1 MFNSILVVCA
11 GNICRSPI
19 DEIMLAKGLP
29 AKQVSSAGIIAKD
42 GVPADPNSVQLCE
55 QAGLDLASHKS
66 RHLTAEIC
74 AENDLILV
82 MEPQHVRDVAE
93 RFPQA
98 SGKTM
103 LMGKWIGVDEI
114 PDPHRQQ
121 MEAFE
126 HAYKLLD
133 QACATWVKKLGG

>member
-1 MFNSILVVCA
+1 MFKSILVVCA

-19 DEIMLAKGLP
+19 GEAMLAAGLP
-29 AKQVSSAGIIAKD
+29 GKVVSSAGIVAKND
-42 GVPADPNSVQLCE
+42 MPADPSSVQLCSS
-55 QAGLDLASHKS
+55 AGIPIDSHKA
-66 RHLTAEIC
+66 RRLTPEIC

-82 MEPQHVRDVAE
+82 MEPQHVKDVAE

-103 LMGKWIGVDEI
+103 LIGKWIGVDEI

-126 HAYKLLD
+126 HAYQLLEKACEGWVAKL
-133 QACATWVKKLGG
+133 A